1 MLLTAVNILITIIA
15 VLLAAA
21 VLLLIAV
28 LFAPLSYEAGGEYN
42 EKPDFNLSITWLF
55 GLVKIKGHL
64 GDEGLETKITY
75 PFKRLKERLDKKSLK
90 TKKSKSDKNR
100 KSKSVQS
107 ETKSDQKD
115 MPKEKPKKKPKET
128 AQTKTKPTAEK
139 KPEKSKNSDR
149 DEEKSDSGL
158 IGTIASIS
166 AVENKGDIL
175 SCLVK
180 NILYL
185 LKKQKIKTFR
195 LKALFGFDDPSL
207 TGKVLGLLYTLTV
220 PLKKD
225 VDITPDFDKA
235 VFEADTDIKGRG
247 NLFYIAVTA
256 VKILLNKNVRNVIFK
271 EV

>member
-28 LFAPLSYEAGGEYN
+28 LFAPLSYEAQGEYN
-42 EKPDFNLSITWLF
+42 EKPDLNLSINWLY

-64 GDEGLETKITY
+64 GGDGLETKITY
-75 PFKRLKERLDKKSLK
+75 PFKRLKKRLDKKPLK
-90 TKKSKSDKNR
+90 AKKSKSDKDR

-107 ETKSDQKD
+107 EPKSDQKD
-115 MPKEKPKKKPKET
+115 MPKEKPKKK
-128 AQTKTKPTAEK
+128 ANPTAEK
-139 KPEKSKNSDR
+139 KTEKAKNSDR

-166 AVENKGDIL
+166 AVENKGDII

-195 LKALFGFDDPSL
+195 LKAVFGFEGPSL

-220 PLKKD
+220 PLKKG

-235 VFEADTDIKGRG
+235 VFEADADIKGRG

-256 VKILLNKNVRNVIFK
+256 VKIFLNKNVRNVIFK